1 MTAAAVAR
9 PRVND
14 DEIREWRHLDAT
26 KAFLADLKERV
37 EEGKASWASQQYQKD
52 TLEQTALANAQALG
66 GMKVLQTLIEFL
78 EGDE

>member
-1 MTAAAVAR
+1 MTTAVAAR

-26 KAFLADLKERV
+26 KAFLADLRERV
-37 EEGKASWASQQYQKD
+37 SEGKDSWASQLYQKD
-52 TLEQTALANAQALG
+52 SLEATALANAKALG
-66 GMKVLQTLIEFL
+66 GMQVLQTLIEFL